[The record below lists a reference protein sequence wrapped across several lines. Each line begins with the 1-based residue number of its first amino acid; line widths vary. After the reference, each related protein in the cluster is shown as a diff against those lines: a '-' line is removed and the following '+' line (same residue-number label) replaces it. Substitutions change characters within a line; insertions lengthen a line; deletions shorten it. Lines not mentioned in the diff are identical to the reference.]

1 MRKIKG
7 IRKVLVVLMCASLIL
22 QEVPMDVLA
31 AEESETAGALECS
44 SEDEIGHSEIESLT
58 EENTK
63 TWETESLL
71 ETVEQEIF
79 SETEQISE
87 IEKDSEKANEI
98 ESNLFETNGEIENET
113 ESGNEE
119 DLSDEILQDGEAL
132 SGQCGDNLTWKI
144 EDGTLI
150 ISGTGDMWDYWTE
163 IAPWRSYCMNNYVKL
178 NINSGVG
185 SIGKGA
191 FGGCSGLTGDLVIP
205 NGVTDIGDDAFAYCS
220 GFNGSLKLSE
230 SVTNIGQNAFVYCN
244 GLTGDL
250 VIPSSVVCIER
261 GAFGGCSGFN
271 GNLVISK
278 GVVNIEEAA
287 FLECNGLSG
296 NLVIPN
302 SVTSI
307 EESAFQSCS
316 RLSGNLVIPS
326 SVIDIGNEAFRGCSG
341 FNGNLVISYGVSKI
355 GENAFAECSGLS
367 GDLIIPNSVINIGN
381 GAFALC
387 KGFDGNL
394 VISNKVTRIED
405 GVFDRC
411 SGLSGNLSIPS
422 SVISIG
428 ESAFWRCSSLSG
440 DLVIPNSVISIGN
453 NAFLNCKGFN
463 GELIISNEITSIGD
477 GAFQGCSGLTEKV
490 VIPNNIK
497 VIRDGT
503 FWECL
508 NLKDVYV
515 PNTVVEIINNPFQHY
530 DTNKKQSF
538 NLSITFHCP
547 QNSYAYNWAV
557 ENGFKVVDWDG
568 TTIGGDTPSD
578 NDTSGK
584 CGDNLTWKFE
594 NKNGDYTLT
603 ISGTGAMYDY
613 ALENNTSTAPW
624 IKQMKSKTVTLN
636 IENGVTSIG
645 KYAFYNC
652 ENLNGNIILPNT
664 IASIG
669 DDAFYNCTGATDIY
683 IWDTLTQIGRNP
695 FRYFN
700 ALIGTFKNMEVT
712 LHCIKNSY
720 AYKWAIDNGFNVEEW
735 DGATIDIK
743 KNDITING
751 KGYAYARF
759 LLKDNNGQ
767 VQKNT
772 KISYRFG
779 GNSYTATSDKDGYVQ
794 IKSEL
799 ISDNK
804 DIKKQIKTT
813 EIILDPNGRKEKL
826 NSRVVMNVKVTPFTY
841 TQKWNVGVSGSVD
854 LGFSGGPSAEV
865 GVAEAEASLGKAY
878 ATGTRKGTIALEIEH
893 SGNEQN
899 VKLEQNFNS
908 RIGLKANG
916 GAETKAIA
924 FGKGIDIGV
933 LSVDGSAGVG
943 AGQGIGL
950 QIDDYNPASFNDN
963 LNIGKFAIA
972 MIGSQ
977 TGNGML
983 IRLVDLMGVDLYNT
997 SDKSVGFYAKKG
1009 VNVGTIKYGDKK
1021 LGTIRS
1027 EEGSINYTYTKGK
1040 NELNKTSSY
1049 KMELEG
1055 SVTGKSEVKLPLTDK
1070 VTMAENIFS
1079 REYLSSYAVEL
1090 TENNNHVPN
1099 KLNIELKTA
1108 DEKPQYIK
1116 DKKNTKRLS
1125 VEFDAIDTQ
1134 KLEQDISSLHQ
1145 LKLGNLPFI
1154 TMEAAKDDLLT
1165 QIDKAGVNGEYHMT
1179 QSTSVGNSTD
1189 FSLGGSLG
1197 AKLKL
1202 GMGIEGLYDLTY
1214 NTENGIYQN
1223 GSIIKT
1229 SEVSDVSNLV
1239 AGTQWNDFTDFF
1251 TDPVEIALN
1260 NAKNFIV
1267 DIGEAFVDGVVD
1279 TYVTLKTT
1287 AQDGIDAIEKWVL
1300 HVVKIDGGNQKQ
1312 RMFNSYGIMAVN
1324 AAPNGDVETEKVVF
1338 TIGDPYY
1345 VYVTDAN
1352 EQEINNFENYPLE
1365 LTLKYTN
1372 EMLNAA
1378 GVSTNDVENISI
1390 YQYSEELY
1398 GYVCIGGTID
1408 TKKQEVKTEIKE
1420 AGQYLLAVDTS
1431 APTVSEVCISKDTNK
1446 PLITVYF
1453 DEMSGFQKLSFCL
1466 DGQELIDDSNWKK
1479 YYNAASFCISY
1490 QVEKELPDGAHKL
1503 SVYAVDSAGNA
1514 MSDPFVFEFH
1524 IGEVKPNYGDILP
1537 EDIPADGVIPEGLW
1551 ISDVT
1556 PQDYTGVAIKPA
1568 VRVYDYKTLLTEKKD
1583 YTISYKNNIKAHDA
1597 KTAKTAPTI
1606 IVTGKGNYTGKETT
1620 VFQIVPK
1627 TISDEDIDID
1637 DITLAYNKKVQK
1649 PIPVISWNGKKLKPK
1664 TDFQIKYTDTSLQAY
1679 QRVGR
1684 YKVLISGTG
1693 NFSGQKEV
1701 TLTITDKKLIAKT
1714 KIDKIDNQPYTGK
1727 EIKPEVSI
1735 KNGKTPLK
1743 KGKDYVLEYNN
1754 NTEIGKASVTITG
1767 MGAYSGTK
1775 KVTFNITGGSIAQ
1788 AKITGLKGKMPYT
1801 GSAITQDCKL
1811 TITINGSTKTLKK
1824 DTDYTVS
1831 YTNNIDA
1838 GKATMIF
1845 KGINGF
1851 DGIQKQSFIIE
1862 AFDISSQSDK
1872 KCEINISKTV
1882 PYAKGGSTPKPVITF
1897 HGTVLYEG
1905 VDYVLSYKNNKEI
1918 TDKAVCTNKKSTKIP
1933 QVIIRGKGNY
1943 KGTRI
1948 LDFRIST
1955 QDISNLRLN
1964 AADKMYQS
1972 KKGVYGTKVEIA
1984 DVDGKKLSAGKDYD
1998 KNLTYTYAADTKLS
2012 NNVIRK
2018 AGSAIEKNDIIPA
2031 GTAIQV
2037 TATGKGSYKGTISG
2051 VYRITKAD
2059 ISKASIKIADQIY
2072 TGKSIEPNASD
2083 LTVIINGKTL
2093 GSDCYE
2099 IVKYDNNV
2107 NKGKAFITIK
2117 GVGDYG
2123 GVKIVLFKIKSKGFL
2138 WWWKK

>member
-1 MRKIKG
+1 MRKVKG
-7 IRKVLVVLMCASLIL
+7 IRKVLVVLLCVSLML
-22 QEVPMDVLA
+22 QEVPMDVFA
-31 AEESETAGALECS
+31 AEEGKKAGILECLL
-44 SEDEIGHSEIESLT
+44 EDETGHSEIESIT
-58 EENTK
+58 EENAK
-63 TWETESLL
+63 TWETENLM
-71 ETVEQEIF
+71 ETKEQGDD
-79 SETEQISE
+79 SE
-87 IEKDSEKANEI
+87 IEQVSQIGISSEEAEES
-98 ESNLFETNGEIENET
+98 ESNLSETNVGKENET
-113 ESGNEE
+113 FEIELETESENEE
-119 DLSDEILQDGEAL
+119 NTFDEEIYQDGDVL
-132 SGQCGDNLTWKI
+132 SGKCGDDLTWKI
-144 EDGTLI
+144 EGGTLT
-150 ISGTGDMWDYWTE
+150 ISGTGDMWDYETIWDDNIGSITT
-163 IAPWRSYCMNNYVKL
+163 APWGKHRFSLNKL
-178 NINSGVG
+178 IINQGVTG
-185 SIGKGA
+185 IGECAFTYMEFEDNLVLPNSVISIRTGA
-191 FGGCSGLTGDLVIP
+191 FGECEKFS
-205 NGVTDIGDDAFAYCS
+205 
-220 GFNGSLKLSE
+220 
-230 SVTNIGQNAFVYCN
+230 
-244 GLTGDL
+244 GDL
-250 VIPSSVVCIER
+250 VIPSNVTNIGD
-261 GAFGGCSGFN
+261 GAFEGCIGFN
-271 GNLVISK
+271 KKLI
-278 GVVNIEEAA
+278 
-287 FLECNGLSG
+287 L
-296 NLVIPN
+296 PN
-302 SVTSI
+302 SI
-307 EESAFQSCS
+307 
-316 RLSGNLVIPS
+316 
-326 SVIDIGNEAFRGCSG
+326 
-341 FNGNLVISYGVSKI
+341 
-355 GENAFAECSGLS
+355 
-367 GDLIIPNSVINIGN
+367 INIGN
-381 GAFALC
+381 GAFSNCQNFSGDLILPDNILNLGESAFASC
-387 KGFDGNL
+387 GFKGKLVLPKNITNIGIRVFENCDFTGNF
-394 VISNKVTRIED
+394 E
-405 GVFDRC
+405 
-411 SGLSGNLSIPS
+411 IPS
-422 SVISIG
+422 SVTSIG
-428 ESAFWRCSSLSG
+428 VCAFEGCIGFSG
-440 DLVIPNSVISIGN
+440 DLIIPSGVTKIGRA
-453 NAFLNCKGFN
+453 AFRYCRGFD
-463 GELIISNEITSIGD
+463 GSLIISDNVTSISSDAFQECSGFKEKLILPKNVNYIGDNVFSECSGFSHEVVIPTSITSIG
-477 GAFQGCSGLTEKV
+477 GQVAFSGKQQCMGEDVFRNCT
-490 VIPNNIK
+490 
-497 VIRDGT
+497 
-503 FWECL
+503 
-508 NLKDVYV
+508 NLKDIYIAE
-515 PNTVVEIINNPFQHY
+515 TLKEIINNPFQQIEYNEDYEEYGGY
-530 DTNKKQSF
+530 DPSTAR
-538 NLSITFHCP
+538 NLNLTFHCP
-547 QNSYAYNWAV
+547 KNSYAYNWAV

-568 TTIGGDTPSD
+568 TTIGGDNPSD
-578 NDTSGK
+578 NKTSGK
-584 CGDNLTWKFE
+584 CGDNLTWKLE

-613 ALENNTSTAPW
+613 ALESNTSTAPW
-624 IKQMKSKTVTLN
+624 AKQIKSKTVTLN
-636 IENGVTSIG
+636 IESGVTSIG

-669 DDAFYNCTGATDIY
+669 DDAFYNCTGVTDIY

-720 AYKWAIDNGFNVEEW
+720 AYKWAKDNGFNVEEW
-735 DGATIDIK
+735 DGVAIDIK

-767 VQKNT
+767 VQKNA

-804 DIKKQIKTT
+804 DTKKQIKTT
-813 EIILDPNGRKEKL
+813 EIILDPNGKKEKL
-826 NSRVVMNVKVTPFTY
+826 NSRVVMDVKVTPFTY
-841 TQKWNVGVSGSVD
+841 TQKWNVGMSGSVD
-854 LGFSGGPSAEV
+854 LGFSDGISAKI

-893 SGNEQN
+893 SGDEQN

-916 GAETKAIA
+916 GVETKAIA

-933 LSVDGSAGVG
+933 LSVSGSAGVG

-997 SDKSVGFYAKKG
+997 SDKSVGFYAKAG
-1009 VNVGTIKYGDKK
+1009 ASAGTIKYDGKE
-1021 LGTIRS
+1021 LGTIRGI
-1027 EEGSINYTYTKGK
+1027 ENSINYTYTNGK
-1040 NELNKTSSY
+1040 NEFDKTLSQ
-1049 KMELEG
+1049 KMELEE
-1055 SVTGKSEVKLPLTDK
+1055 SVKVNSEVKIPLTDK
-1070 VTMAENIFS
+1070 VTMAENILS
-1079 REYLSSYAVEL
+1079 RDYLNSYAVEL
-1090 TENNNHVPN
+1090 IENYDRVPR
-1099 KLNIELKTA
+1099 KLKIDLKTA
-1108 DEKPQYIK
+1108 NEKTQYVK
-1116 DKKNTKRLS
+1116 DKKKSKSLS
-1125 VEFDAIDTQ
+1125 VEFDALDTQ
-1134 KLEQDISSLHQ
+1134 KLEQEISSLHQ

-1154 TMEAAKDDLLT
+1154 TMMAAKDDLLT

-1189 FSLGGSLG
+1189 FELGGSLG
-1197 AKLKL
+1197 AKLDL

-1214 NTENGIYQN
+1214 NTESGIYQN

-1229 SEVSDVSNLV
+1229 SEVSDVSNFV
-1239 AGTQWNDFTDFF
+1239 AGTKWNDFTDFF

-1267 DIGEAFVDGVVD
+1267 DIGEAFADGIVD

-1287 AQDGIDAIEKWVL
+1287 AEDGIDAIEKWVL

-1378 GVSTNDVENISI
+1378 GVSANDAENISI

-1490 QVEKELPDGAHKL
+1490 QVEKELSDGAHKL

-1514 MSDPFVFEFH
+1514 MSEPFVFEFH
-1524 IGEVKPNYGDILP
+1524 IGEVKPDYGDILP
-1537 EDIPADGVIPEGLW
+1537 EDIPADGTIPEGLW

-1556 PQDYTGVAIKPA
+1556 PQDYAGAAIKPA

-1583 YTISYKNNIKAHDA
+1583 YTISYKNNIKANDA

-1637 DITLAYNKKVQK
+1637 DFTLAYNKKVQK
-1649 PIPVISWNGKKLKPK
+1649 PIPQISWNGKRLKPK
-1664 TDFQIKYTDTSLQAY
+1664 TDFQIKYTDTSSQAY
-1679 QRVGR
+1679 QRVGN

-1735 KNGKTPLK
+1735 KDGKTLLK
-1743 KGKDYVLEYNN
+1743 KGKDYVLNYNN

-1811 TITINGSTKTLKK
+1811 TITINGSAKTLKK
-1824 DTDYTVS
+1824 DTDYIVS
-1831 YTNNIDA
+1831 YANNINA

-1862 AFDISSQSDK
+1862 AFDISNQSDK
-1872 KCEINISKTV
+1872 KCEINISRTV
-1882 PYAKGGSTPKPVITF
+1882 PYVKGGSTPKPVITF
-1897 HGTVLYEG
+1897 HGTVLCEG

-1918 TDKAVCTNKKSTKIP
+1918 MDKAVSTNKKSTKLP
-1933 QVIIRGKGNY
+1933 QVIIKGKGNY

-1948 LDFRIST
+1948 LDFQIST

-1964 AADKMYQS
+1964 AADKMYQN
-1972 KKGVYGTKVEIA
+1972 KKGVYGTKVEIV

-2012 NNVIRK
+2012 NDVIRK
-2018 AGSAIEKNDIIPA
+2018 AGSVIEKNDIMPA
-2031 GTAIQV
+2031 GTSIQV

-2107 NKGKAFITIK
+2107 NKGKALITIN

-2123 GVKIVLFKIKSKGFL
+2123 GVKIVPFKIKSKGFL